1 MNPCTIIHGEIV
13 KLQTGCTFVGLRQN
27 TFSVAQHV
35 IKGDQTYTD
44 ISTHTHSHPKAS
56 PLTMLQYLTF

>member
-44 ISTHTHSHPKAS
+44 I
-56 PLTMLQYLTF
+56 